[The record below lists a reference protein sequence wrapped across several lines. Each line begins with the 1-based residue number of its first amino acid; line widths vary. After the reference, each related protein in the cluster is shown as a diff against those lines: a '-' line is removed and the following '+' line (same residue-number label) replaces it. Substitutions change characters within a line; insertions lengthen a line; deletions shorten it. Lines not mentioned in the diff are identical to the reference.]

1 MLDAALPVPSFPLT
15 GRMYPMAF
23 IKKPLKQLGNEPQGS
38 EALKPSSKSR
48 CCISYS
54 TYSHE

>member
-1 MLDAALPVPSFPLT
+1 
-15 GRMYPMAF
+15 MAF

>member
-1 MLDAALPVPSFPLT
+1 M
-15 GRMYPMAF
+15 MF

-38 EALKPSSKSR
+38 EARKPSRKSR
-48 CCISYS
+48 CRVSYS

>member
-1 MLDAALPVPSFPLT
+1 MPDAALPVPSFPT
-15 GRMYPMAF
+15 GKMYPMMF

-38 EALKPSSKSR
+38 EARKPSSKPR
-48 CCISYS
+48 CRISYS